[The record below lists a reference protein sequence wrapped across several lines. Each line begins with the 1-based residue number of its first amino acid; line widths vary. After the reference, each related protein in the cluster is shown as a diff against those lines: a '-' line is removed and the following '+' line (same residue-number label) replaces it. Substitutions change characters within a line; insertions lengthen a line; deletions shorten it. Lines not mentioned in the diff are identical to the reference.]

1 MGTFLKICGAIM
13 LGIIGIVV
21 GIFLLAAAGYIHDRI
36 LIRIAKWRAR
46 KDGD

>member
-13 LGIIGIVV
+13 LGIIGIIV
-21 GIFLLAAAGYIHDRI
+21 GIFLLAAAGYIHDQI

-46 KDGD
+46 NNGD

>member
-1 MGTFLKICGAIM
+1 MGTFLKICGAIL

-36 LIRIAKWRAR
+36 LIQIAKWRAR